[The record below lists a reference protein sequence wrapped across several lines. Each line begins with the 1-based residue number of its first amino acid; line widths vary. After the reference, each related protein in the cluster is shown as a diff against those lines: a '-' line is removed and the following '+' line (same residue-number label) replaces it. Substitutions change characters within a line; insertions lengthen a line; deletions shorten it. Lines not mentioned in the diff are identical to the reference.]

1 MKAMRYLAAV
11 CVAGAVLGAG
21 TVCAAAPATPGPT
34 ALGDHPAPAAHRVVL
49 TNGDDGRA
57 LTVHPGDVVE
67 VRLTGARGR
76 GTAFAWSAPA
86 SGDPAVLSRPAAGT
100 TPTGSA
106 TGRFTA
112 AGRGTAALTAR
123 RTCHAAP
130 GSLCPHVVVVWKVT
144 VTVA

>member
-21 TVCAAAPATPGPT
+21 TVCAAAPA
-34 ALGDHPAPAAHRVVL
+34 AHEEHPAPTAHRVAL
-49 TNGDDGRA
+49 TNRDDGRA
-57 LTVHPGDVVE
+57 LTVHRGDVVE
-67 VRLTGARGR
+67 VRLTGTRDR
-76 GTAFAWSAPA
+76 GTAFAWSVPA
-86 SGDPAVLSRPAAGT
+86 SGDPAVLSRSAAGT